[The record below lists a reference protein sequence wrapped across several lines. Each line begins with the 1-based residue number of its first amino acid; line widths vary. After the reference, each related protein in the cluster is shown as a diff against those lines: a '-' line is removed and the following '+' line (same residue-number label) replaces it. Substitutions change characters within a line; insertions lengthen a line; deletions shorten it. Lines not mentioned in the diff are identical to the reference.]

1 MCSNLG
7 DVVRGRIRRF
17 SAIPSGRMAWNC
29 PSGVVPGGA
38 NLPRVKES
46 YAARFA
52 DLLEGIA
59 ARVRSLTVGRLDR
72 GITLTAF
79 GIAAVVLVVAA
90 LVLVSVALFRLLAIA
105 TGTTGAYA
113 AFGGLFLVAGWLL
126 WRKGRQ
132 VPEESPPGES
142 E

>member
-1 MCSNLG
+1 
-7 DVVRGRIRRF
+7 
-17 SAIPSGRMAWNC
+17 MAANR
-29 PSGVVPGGA
+29 A

-59 ARVRSLTVGRLDR
+59 TRVRSLTVDRLDR
-72 GITLTAF
+72 GIVLAAF
-79 GIAAVVLVVAA
+79 GIAAAVLVLAA
-90 LVLVSVALFRLLAIA
+90 LVLISVALFRLLAVA
-105 TGTTGAYA
+105 TGATGAYA
-113 AFGGLFLVAGWLL
+113 AFGGLFLAAGWLS

-132 VPEESPPGES
+132 VPEEPPPGGS

>member
-1 MCSNLG
+1 M
-7 DVVRGRIRRF
+7 
-17 SAIPSGRMAWNC
+17 
-29 PSGVVPGGA
+29 VPGGA

-59 ARVRSLTVGRLDR
+59 ARVRSLTVDRLDR

-79 GIAAVVLVVAA
+79 GMAAAVLIVAA
-90 LVLVSVALFRLLAIA
+90 IVLLGISLFRLLAIA
-105 TGTTGAYA
+105 TGATGAYA
-113 AFGGLFLVAGWLL
+113 AFGGLFLVAGWLS

>member
-1 MCSNLG
+1 M
-7 DVVRGRIRRF
+7 
-17 SAIPSGRMAWNC
+17 
-29 PSGVVPGGA
+29 
-38 NLPRVKES
+38 KES

-59 ARVRSLTVGRLDR
+59 ARVRSLTVDRLDR

-79 GIAAVVLVVAA
+79 GMAAAVLAVAA
-90 LVLVSVALFRLLAIA
+90 LVLLGVALFRLLAIA
-105 TGTTGAYA
+105 AGATGAYA
-113 AFGGLFLVAGWLL
+113 VFGGLFLAAGWLS

-132 VPEESPPGES
+132 EPEEAPPGES

>member
-1 MCSNLG
+1 M
-7 DVVRGRIRRF
+7 
-17 SAIPSGRMAWNC
+17 
-29 PSGVVPGGA
+29 
-38 NLPRVKES
+38 KES

-59 ARVRSLTVGRLDR
+59 ARVRSLTVDRLDR

-79 GIAAVVLVVAA
+79 GLAAVVLVVAA

-105 TGTTGAYA
+105 TGTSGAYA

>member
-1 MCSNLG
+1 M
-7 DVVRGRIRRF
+7 
-17 SAIPSGRMAWNC
+17 
-29 PSGVVPGGA
+29 
-38 NLPRVKES
+38 KES

-59 ARVRSLTVGRLDR
+59 TRVRSLTVDRLDR

-79 GIAAVVLVVAA
+79 GMGVVVLVLAA
-90 LVLVSVALFRLLAIA
+90 IVLISVALFRLLAVA

-113 AFGGLFLVAGWLL
+113 AFGGLFLAAGWLS

-132 VPEESPPGES
+132 MPEEPPPGGNE
-142 E
+142 